1 MPEKLLYKFIL
12 GSVCVKYLFYAKVFS
27 LYIFCFFYI
36 YYYNTF
42 YKKIVG
48 LMPSGGLRE
57 NSVFVIHL
65 FFLATTRYKKLIVF
79 QT

>member
-27 LYIFCFFYI
+27 LYIFRVFFYI

-42 YKKIVG
+42 YKKIV
-48 LMPSGGLRE
+48 
-57 NSVFVIHL
+57 
-65 FFLATTRYKKLIVF
+65 
-79 QT
+79 